1 MFNLIIFIYVLI
13 FLLTPQSFLNFKN
26 YSIHEKEQLLK
37 FLKTEFTRLKF
48 ESGYICTKPVIPNDF
63 ISKPIGLGIILPE
76 IPHNF
81 SINN

>member
-1 MFNLIIFIYVLI
+1 M
-13 FLLTPQSFLNFKN
+13 
-26 YSIHEKEQLLK
+26 K

-81 SINN
+81 SINNWKKKYFKGTKQKFTKSF